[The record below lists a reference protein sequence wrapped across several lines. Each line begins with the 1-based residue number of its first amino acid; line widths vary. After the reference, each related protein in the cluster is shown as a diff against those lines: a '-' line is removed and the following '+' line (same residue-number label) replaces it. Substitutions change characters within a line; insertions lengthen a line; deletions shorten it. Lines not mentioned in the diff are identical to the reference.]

1 MDRAEGRSEVGSQ
14 LVWEVGLDRRRGKG
28 SSARPLEYAS
38 QRTLLKARD

>member
-28 SSARPLEYAS
+28 RARQLARSSMLPNALF
-38 QRTLLKARD
+38 